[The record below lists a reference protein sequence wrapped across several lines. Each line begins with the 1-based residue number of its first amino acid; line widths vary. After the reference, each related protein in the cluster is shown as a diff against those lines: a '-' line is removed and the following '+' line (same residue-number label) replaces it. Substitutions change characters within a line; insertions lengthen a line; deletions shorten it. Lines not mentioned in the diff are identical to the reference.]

1 MAIDTRRVILAA
13 VEAALDDVMS
23 AAPKPGKKNKKGK
36 KDKKKRGMPAGRA
49 VLIGAGAVT
58 AVRLAASPKAREV
71 AGSVQERL
79 AEYVED
85 GTGD

>member
-23 AAPKPGKKNKKGK
+23 AAPKPGKKNKKDK
-36 KDKKKRGMPAGRA
+36 KDKTKRGLPTGRA
-49 VLIGAGAVT
+49 VLLGAGAVT
-58 AVRLAASPKAREV
+58 AVRMAASPRAREL

-79 AEYVED
+79 ADYVED
-85 GTGD
+85 GAGD

>member
-23 AAPKPGKKNKKGK
+23 AAPKPGKKK

-49 VLIGAGAVT
+49 VLLGAGAVT
-58 AVRLAASPKAREV
+58 AVRLATSSRAREM

-79 AEYVED
+79 ADYVED
-85 GTGD
+85 GAGD

>member
-23 AAPKPGKKNKKGK
+23 AAPKPGKKNKKE
-36 KDKKKRGMPAGRA
+36 KKKRGLPTGRA
-49 VLIGAGAVT
+49 VLLGAGAVT
-58 AVRLAASPKAREV
+58 AVRLAASPKAREM

-85 GTGD
+85 GAED

>member
-13 VEAALDDVMS
+13 FEAALDDVMS
-23 AAPKPGKKNKKGK
+23 AAPKPGKKKKK
-36 KDKKKRGMPAGRA
+36 KEKEKKRGMPAGRA
-49 VLIGAGAVT
+49 VLLGAGAVT
-58 AVRLAASPKAREV
+58 AVRLAASPRAREL

-79 AEYVED
+79 TEYVED

>member
-23 AAPKPGKKNKKGK
+23 AAPKPGKKNKKDK
-36 KDKKKRGMPAGRA
+36 KDKKKRGLPTGRA
-49 VLIGAGAVT
+49 VLLGAGAVT
-58 AVRLAASPKAREV
+58 AVRMAASPRAREL

-79 AEYVED
+79 ADYVED
-85 GTGD
+85 GAGD